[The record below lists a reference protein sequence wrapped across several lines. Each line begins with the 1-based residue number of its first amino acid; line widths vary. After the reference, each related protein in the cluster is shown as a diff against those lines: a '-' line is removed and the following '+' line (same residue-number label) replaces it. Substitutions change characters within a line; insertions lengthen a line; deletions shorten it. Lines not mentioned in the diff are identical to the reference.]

1 MQEIQPGTVTQV
13 LGQIKLREFKHVYP
27 KAKDLKDFWSGQKL
41 EAHQDMFIS
50 PTDLGTMVDM
60 LSSAIWMTENGSV
73 SVDDLVDK
81 VWRTS
86 ALGVV
91 RLILHDISEIDQ
103 KGFKTLVAKAR
114 NTSKDGILA
123 AYKLVRYNNYYRAG
137 IKYYEPY
144 SGPTTPDEI
153 SDEDADYIRNL
164 VSNVIDFYLSRNE
177 VITDVKFAP
186 EAFTHIVTK
195 GDGDFIAD
203 GYLFD
208 MKTSKA
214 SFNTKQIL
222 QTLVYYFLASRD
234 TNRYGGIDFRGV
246 GLFNPMSGKAEVI
259 DFDDI
264 DKDFMQELKQMLGFT
279 E

>member
-1 MQEIQPGTVTQV
+1 MQEFQSGTVTQI
-13 LGQIKLREFKHVYP
+13 LGQIKLREFRHVYP
-27 KAKDLKDFWSGQKL
+27 KAKDLKDFWLGQKL
-41 EAHQDMFIS
+41 EAPQDMFIH

-73 SVDDLVDK
+73 SVDDLVDN

-86 ALGVV
+86 ALGVGLLNF
-91 RLILHDISEIDQ
+91 RRISEIDQ

-114 NTSKDGILA
+114 NTSKEGILA

-137 IKYYEPY
+137 VKFYQPY
-144 SGPTTPDEI
+144 SGPATPDEI
-153 SDEDADYIRNL
+153 SNADADYIRNL
-164 VSNVIDFYLSRNE
+164 VSNVIDFYLSRSE

-214 SFNTKQIL
+214 AFNTKQIL
-222 QTLVYYFLASRD
+222 QTLIYYFLAERD
-234 TNRYGGIDFRGV
+234 ANRYGGIDFRGV

-264 DKDFMQELKQMLGFT
+264 DEDFMQELKRMLGFT